1 MKVIIRGGGDLA
13 TGVAEVLYQSGFK
26 ILILD
31 IEKPSSIR
39 RSVCFSEA
47 IYDGVVKVE
56 NIICKK
62 VENENEIEK
71 CWSEKIIPIMV
82 DEKGEIIK
90 KIKPDVVVD
99 SIIAKKN
106 LGTTKEMAPITVALG
121 DGFEAGKDVDIVIET
136 MRGHNLGRIITS
148 GRAMKN
154 TGIPG
159 EIKGVSKDRVIYS
172 KTNGRFSSVK
182 KIGDTVQKDEII
194 GYVGDVEI
202 RGKISGVLRGI
213 IREGYEVTENMKIG
227 DIDPRIEEKNNC
239 FTISDKAR
247 SLGGA
252 VLRAIMFRLKEEREK
267 KNGNTYIENSL
278 W

>member
-1 MKVIIRGGGDLA
+1 MKVVIRGGGDLA

-47 IYDGVVKVE
+47 IYDGIIQVE

-106 LGTTKEMAPITVALG
+106 LGTTKEMAPITIALG
-121 DGFEAGKDVDIVIET
+121 DGFEAGKDVDIVVET
-136 MRGHNLGRIITS
+136 MRGHNLGRVITS

-172 KTNGRFSSVK
+172 LANGIFSSVK

-213 IREGYEVTENMKIG
+213 IRDGYEVTENMKIG

-278 W
+278 

>member
-1 MKVIIRGGGDLA
+1 MKVVIRGGGDLA

-106 LGTTKEMAPITVALG
+106 LGTTKEMAPITIALG
-121 DGFEAGKDVDIVIET
+121 DGFEAGKDVDIVVET
-136 MRGHNLGRIITS
+136 MRGHNLGRVITS

-172 KTNGRFSSVK
+172 LANGIFSSVK

-278 W
+278 

>member
-1 MKVIIRGGGDLA
+1 MKVVIRGGGDLA

-172 KTNGRFSSVK
+172 KANGIFSSVK

-227 DIDPRIEEKNNC
+227 DIDPRTEEKNNC

-278 W
+278 

>member
-1 MKVIIRGGGDLA
+1 MKVVIRGGGDLA

-47 IYDGVVKVE
+47 IYDGIIQVE

-62 VENENEIEK
+62 VENENDIEK
-71 CWSEKIIPIMV
+71 CWNEKIIPIMV

-90 KIKPDVVVD
+90 KIKPNVVVD

-106 LGTTKEMAPITVALG
+106 LGTTKEMAPITIALG
-121 DGFEAGKDVDIVIET
+121 DGFEAGKDVDIVVET
-136 MRGHNLGRIITS
+136 MRGHNLGRVITS

-172 KTNGRFSSVK
+172 LANGIFSSVK

-227 DIDPRIEEKNNC
+227 DIDPRIEEKSNC

-278 W
+278 

>member
-1 MKVIIRGGGDLA
+1 MKVVIRGGGDLA

-47 IYDGVVKVE
+47 IYDGIIQVE

-62 VENENEIEK
+62 VENENDIEK
-71 CWSEKIIPIMV
+71 CWNEKIIPIMV

-106 LGTTKEMAPITVALG
+106 LGTTKEMAPITIALG
-121 DGFEAGKDVDIVIET
+121 DGFEAGKDVDIVVET
-136 MRGHNLGRIITS
+136 MRGHNLGRVITS

-159 EIKGVSKDRVIYS
+159 EIKGISKDRVIYS
-172 KTNGRFSSVK
+172 LANGIFSSVK

-278 W
+278 

>member
-1 MKVIIRGGGDLA
+1 MKVVIRGGGDLA

-47 IYDGVVKVE
+47 IYDGIIQVE

-62 VENENEIEK
+62 VENENDIEK
-71 CWSEKIIPIMV
+71 CWNEKIIPIMV

-90 KIKPDVVVD
+90 KIKPNVVVD

-106 LGTTKEMAPITVALG
+106 LGTTKDMAPITIALG
-121 DGFEAGKDVDIVIET
+121 DGFEAGKDVDIVVET
-136 MRGHNLGRIITS
+136 MRGHNLGRVITS

-172 KTNGRFSSVK
+172 KANGRFSSVK

-202 RGKISGVLRGI
+202 RGKISGILRGI

-227 DIDPRIEEKNNC
+227 DIDPRIEEKSNC

-278 W
+278 

>member
-1 MKVIIRGGGDLA
+1 MKVVIRGGGDLA

-47 IYDGVVKVE
+47 IYDGIIQVE

-62 VENENEIEK
+62 VENENDIEK
-71 CWSEKIIPIMV
+71 CWNEKIIPIMV

-106 LGTTKEMAPITVALG
+106 LGTTKEMAPITIALG
-121 DGFEAGKDVDIVIET
+121 DGFEAGKDVDIVVET
-136 MRGHNLGRIITS
+136 MRGHNLGRVITS

-172 KTNGRFSSVK
+172 LANGIFSSVK

-213 IREGYEVTENMKIG
+213 IRDGYEVTENMKIG

-278 W
+278 

>member
-1 MKVIIRGGGDLA
+1 MKVVIRGGGDLA

-47 IYDGVVKVE
+47 IYDGVTKVE

-172 KTNGRFSSVK
+172 KANGRFSSVK

-278 W
+278 

>member
-1 MKVIIRGGGDLA
+1 MKVVIRGGGDLA

-47 IYDGVVKVE
+47 IYDGVSKVE

-121 DGFEAGKDVDIVIET
+121 DGFEAGKDVNIVVET

-172 KTNGRFSSVK
+172 LANGIFSSVK

-278 W
+278 

>member
-31 IEKPSSIR
+31 IAKPSSIR

-47 IYDGVVKVE
+47 IYDGETKVE
-56 NIICKK
+56 DIICKK
-62 VENENEIEK
+62 VENENEIES
-71 CWSEKIIPIMV
+71 CWNKKIIPIMV

-106 LGTTKEMAPITVALG
+106 LGTTKDMAPITIALG

-136 MRGHNLGRIITS
+136 MRGHNLGRIITN

-172 KTNGRFSSVK
+172 LADGKFSSIK

-213 IREGYEVTENMKIG
+213 IREGYQVTKNMKIG

-252 VLRAIMFRLKEEREK
+252 VLRAIMFRMKEEREK
-267 KNGNTYIENSL
+267 KNGNVYFENAL
-278 W
+278 

>member
-1 MKVIIRGGGDLA
+1 MKIVIRGGGDLA

-47 IYDGVVKVE
+47 IYDGIIQVE

-62 VENENEIEK
+62 VENENDIEK
-71 CWSEKIIPIMV
+71 CWNEKIIPIMV

-90 KIKPDVVVD
+90 KIKPNVVVD

-106 LGTTKEMAPITVALG
+106 LGTTKEMAPITIALG
-121 DGFEAGKDVDIVIET
+121 DGFEAGKDVDIVVET
-136 MRGHNLGRIITS
+136 MRGHNLGRVITS

-172 KTNGRFSSVK
+172 LANGIFSSVK

-278 W
+278 

>member
-1 MKVIIRGGGDLA
+1 MKVVIRGGGDLA

-47 IYDGVVKVE
+47 IYDGIIQVE

-62 VENENEIEK
+62 VENENDIEK
-71 CWSEKIIPIMV
+71 CWNEKIIPIMV

-106 LGTTKEMAPITVALG
+106 LGTTKEMAPITIALG
-121 DGFEAGKDVDIVIET
+121 DGFKAGKDVDIVVET
-136 MRGHNLGRIITS
+136 MRGHNLGRVITS

-172 KTNGRFSSVK
+172 LANGIFSSVK

-227 DIDPRIEEKNNC
+227 DIDPRIEEKSNC

-278 W
+278 

>member
-1 MKVIIRGGGDLA
+1 MKVVIRGGGDLA

-47 IYDGVVKVE
+47 IYDGVTKVE
-56 NIICKK
+56 DIICKK

-71 CWSEKIIPIMV
+71 CWNEKIIPIMV

-172 KTNGRFSSVK
+172 KANGIFSSVK

-278 W
+278 

>member
-1 MKVIIRGGGDLA
+1 MKVVIRGGGDLA

-47 IYDGVVKVE
+47 IYDGVTKVE

-71 CWSEKIIPIMV
+71 CWNEKIIPIMV

-106 LGTTKEMAPITVALG
+106 LGTTKDVAPITIALG

-172 KTNGRFSSVK
+172 KANGIFSSVK

-252 VLRAIMFRLKEEREK
+252 VLRSIMFRLKEEREK

-278 W
+278 R

>member
-1 MKVIIRGGGDLA
+1 MKVVIRGGGDLA

-47 IYDGVVKVE
+47 IYDGIIQVE

-62 VENENEIEK
+62 VENENDIEK
-71 CWSEKIIPIMV
+71 CWNEKIIPIMV

-106 LGTTKEMAPITVALG
+106 LGTTKEMAPITIALG
-121 DGFEAGKDVDIVIET
+121 DGFEAGKDVDIVVET
-136 MRGHNLGRIITS
+136 MRGHNLGRVITS

-172 KTNGRFSSVK
+172 LANGIFSSVK

-213 IREGYEVTENMKIG
+213 IRDDYEVTENMKIG

-267 KNGNTYIENSL
+267 KNGNTYIESSL
-278 W
+278 

>member
-1 MKVIIRGGGDLA
+1 MKVVIRGGGDLA

-47 IYDGVVKVE
+47 IYDGIIQVE

-62 VENENEIEK
+62 VENENDIEK
-71 CWSEKIIPIMV
+71 CWNEKIIPIMV

-106 LGTTKEMAPITVALG
+106 LGTTKEMAPITIALG
-121 DGFEAGKDVDIVIET
+121 DGFEAGKDVDIVVET
-136 MRGHNLGRIITS
+136 MRGHNLGRVITS

-172 KTNGRFSSVK
+172 LANGIFSSVK

-267 KNGNTYIENSL
+267 KNGNTYIENTL
-278 W
+278 

>member
-47 IYDGVVKVE
+47 IYNGITEVE

-71 CWSEKIIPIMV
+71 CWNEKIIPIMV
-82 DEKGEIIK
+82 DEKGEVIK
-90 KIKPDVVVD
+90 KIRPDVVVD

-106 LGTTKEMAPITVALG
+106 LGTTRDMAPITIALG
-121 DGFEAGKDVDIVIET
+121 DGFEAGKDVDIVVET

-159 EIKGVSKDRVIYS
+159 EIKGISKDRVIYS
-172 KTNGRFSSVK
+172 LANGKFSSIK

-194 GYVGDVEI
+194 GYVGDIEI

-213 IREGYEVTENMKIG
+213 IRDGYQVTKNMKIG

-252 VLRAIMFRLKEEREK
+252 VLRAIMLRLKEEREK

-278 W
+278 

>member
-1 MKVIIRGGGDLA
+1 MKIVIRGGGDLA

-47 IYDGVVKVE
+47 IYDGVTKVE

-71 CWSEKIIPIMV
+71 CWNEKIIPIMV

-106 LGTTKEMAPITVALG
+106 LGTTRDMAPITIALG

-172 KTNGRFSSVK
+172 LANGIFSSVK
-182 KIGDTVQKDEII
+182 KIGGTVQKDEII
-194 GYVGDVEI
+194 GYVGNVEI

-252 VLRAIMFRLKEEREK
+252 VLKSIMFRLKEEREK

-278 W
+278 

>member
-1 MKVIIRGGGDLA
+1 MKVVIRGGGDLA

-47 IYDGVVKVE
+47 IYEGVTKVE
-56 NIICKK
+56 NIICEK
-62 VENENEIEK
+62 VENENDIEK
-71 CWSEKIIPIMV
+71 CWNEKIIPIMV

-106 LGTTKEMAPITVALG
+106 LGTTKEMAPITIALG
-121 DGFEAGKDVDIVIET
+121 DGFKAGKDVDIVVET
-136 MRGHNLGRIITS
+136 MRGHNLGRVITS

-172 KTNGRFSSVK
+172 KANGRFSSVK

-194 GYVGDVEI
+194 GYVGNVEI

-252 VLRAIMFRLKEEREK
+252 VLKSIMFRLKEEREK

-278 W
+278 

>member
-1 MKVIIRGGGDLA
+1 MKVVIRGGGDLA

-47 IYDGVVKVE
+47 IYDGVTKVE

-71 CWSEKIIPIMV
+71 CWNEKIIPIMV

-90 KIKPDVVVD
+90 KIKPNVVVD

-106 LGTTKEMAPITVALG
+106 LGTTKEMAPITIALG
-121 DGFEAGKDVDIVIET
+121 DGFEAGKDVDIVVET
-136 MRGHNLGRIITS
+136 MRGHNLGRVITS

-172 KTNGRFSSVK
+172 LANGRFSSVK

-213 IREGYEVTENMKIG
+213 IREDYEVTENMKIG

-278 W
+278 

>member
-1 MKVIIRGGGDLA
+1 MKIVIRGGGDLA

-47 IYDGVVKVE
+47 IYDGVTKVE

-71 CWSEKIIPIMV
+71 CWNEKIIPIMV

-106 LGTTKEMAPITVALG
+106 LGTTKEMAPITIALG
-121 DGFEAGKDVDIVIET
+121 DGFEAGKDVDIVVET
-136 MRGHNLGRIITS
+136 MRGHNLGRVITS

-172 KTNGRFSSVK
+172 LANGRFSSVK

-213 IREGYEVTENMKIG
+213 IREDYEVTENMKIG

-278 W
+278 

>member
-1 MKVIIRGGGDLA
+1 MKVVIRGGGDLA

-62 VENENEIEK
+62 VENENDIEK
-71 CWSEKIIPIMV
+71 CWNEKIIPIMV
-82 DEKGEIIK
+82 DEKGDIIK

-106 LGTTKEMAPITVALG
+106 LGTTRDMAPITIALG

-172 KTNGRFSSVK
+172 KANGIFSSVK

-267 KNGNTYIENSL
+267 NGNTYIENSL
-278 W
+278 

>member
-1 MKVIIRGGGDLA
+1 MKVVIRGGGDLA

-39 RSVCFSEA
+39 RSMCFSEA
-47 IYDGVVKVE
+47 IYDGVTKVE

-62 VENENEIEK
+62 IENENEIER

-106 LGTTKEMAPITVALG
+106 LGTTKDMAPITIALG

-172 KTNGRFSSVK
+172 LASGIFSSVK

-213 IREGYEVTENMKIG
+213 IREGYEVTKNMKIG

-278 W
+278 

>member
-1 MKVIIRGGGDLA
+1 MKVVIRGGGDLA

-47 IYDGVVKVE
+47 IYDGIIQVE

-62 VENENEIEK
+62 VENENDIEK
-71 CWSEKIIPIMV
+71 CWNEKIIPIMV

-90 KIKPDVVVD
+90 KIKPNVVVD

-106 LGTTKEMAPITVALG
+106 LGTTKDMAPITIALG
-121 DGFEAGKDVDIVIET
+121 DGFEAGKDVDIVVET

-172 KTNGRFSSVK
+172 LANGIFSSVK

-213 IREGYEVTENMKIG
+213 IRDGYEVTENMKIG
-227 DIDPRIEEKNNC
+227 DIDPRIEEKNNY

-278 W
+278 

>member
-1 MKVIIRGGGDLA
+1 MKVVIRGGGDLA

-47 IYDGVVKVE
+47 IYDGIIQVE

-106 LGTTKEMAPITVALG
+106 LGTTKEMAPITIALG
-121 DGFEAGKDVDIVIET
+121 DGFEAGKDVDIVVET
-136 MRGHNLGRIITS
+136 MRGHNLGRVITS

-172 KTNGRFSSVK
+172 LANGIFSSVK

-278 W
+278 

>member
-1 MKVIIRGGGDLA
+1 MKVVIRGGGDLA

-47 IYDGVVKVE
+47 IYEGVTKVE

-71 CWSEKIIPIMV
+71 CWNEKIIPIMV

-106 LGTTKEMAPITVALG
+106 LGTTKEMAPITIALG

-172 KTNGRFSSVK
+172 LANGIFSSVK

-227 DIDPRIEEKNNC
+227 DIDPRIEEKSNC

-278 W
+278 

>member
-1 MKVIIRGGGDLA
+1 MKVVIRGGGDLA

-47 IYDGVVKVE
+47 IYDGVTKVE

-62 VENENEIEK
+62 VENESEIEK
-71 CWSEKIIPIMV
+71 CWNEKIIPIMV

-106 LGTTKEMAPITVALG
+106 LGTTREMAPITIALG

-136 MRGHNLGRIITS
+136 MRGHNLGRVITS

-154 TGIPG
+154 TGVPG

-172 KTNGRFSSVK
+172 KANGIFSSVK

-213 IREGYEVTENMKIG
+213 IREGYEVTKNMKIG

-278 W
+278 

>member
-1 MKVIIRGGGDLA
+1 MKVVIRGGGDLA

-47 IYDGVVKVE
+47 IYDGVTKVE

-71 CWSEKIIPIMV
+71 CWNEKIIPIMV

-106 LGTTKEMAPITVALG
+106 LGTTKEMAPITIALG
-121 DGFEAGKDVDIVIET
+121 DGFEAGKDVDIVVET
-136 MRGHNLGRIITS
+136 MRGHNLGRVITS

-172 KTNGRFSSVK
+172 LANGIFSSVK

-227 DIDPRIEEKNNC
+227 DIDPRIEEKSNC

-278 W
+278 

>member
-1 MKVIIRGGGDLA
+1 MKVVIRGGGDLA

-47 IYDGVVKVE
+47 IYDGIIQVE

-62 VENENEIEK
+62 VENENDIEK
-71 CWSEKIIPIMV
+71 CWNEKIIPIMV

-106 LGTTKEMAPITVALG
+106 LGTTKEMAPITIALG
-121 DGFEAGKDVDIVIET
+121 DGFEAGKDVDIVVET
-136 MRGHNLGRIITS
+136 MRGHNLGRVITS

-172 KTNGRFSSVK
+172 LANGIFSSVK

-278 W
+278 

>member
-1 MKVIIRGGGDLA
+1 MKVVIRGGGDLA

-47 IYDGVVKVE
+47 IYEGVTKVE

-71 CWSEKIIPIMV
+71 CWNEKIIPIMV

-90 KIKPDVVVD
+90 KIKPNVVVD

-106 LGTTKEMAPITVALG
+106 LGTTKDMAPITIALG
-121 DGFEAGKDVDIVIET
+121 DGFEAGKDVDIVVET
-136 MRGHNLGRIITS
+136 MRGHNLGRVITS

-172 KTNGRFSSVK
+172 LANGIFSSVK

-213 IREGYEVTENMKIG
+213 IRDGYEVTENMKIG
-227 DIDPRIEEKNNC
+227 DIDPRIEEKSNC

-278 W
+278 

>member
-1 MKVIIRGGGDLA
+1 MKVVIRGGGDLA

-47 IYDGVVKVE
+47 IYDGVTKVE

-71 CWSEKIIPIMV
+71 CWNEKIIPIMV

-106 LGTTKEMAPITVALG
+106 LGTTKDMAPITIALG
-121 DGFEAGKDVDIVIET
+121 DGFEAGKDVDIVVET
-136 MRGHNLGRIITS
+136 MRGHNLGRVITS

-172 KTNGRFSSVK
+172 LANGIFSSVK

-227 DIDPRIEEKNNC
+227 DIDPRIEEKSNC

-278 W
+278 

>member
-1 MKVIIRGGGDLA
+1 MKVVIRGGGDLA

-47 IYDGVVKVE
+47 IYDGVTKVE
-56 NIICKK
+56 NITCKK

-71 CWSEKIIPIMV
+71 CWNEKIIPIMV

-90 KIKPDVVVD
+90 KIKPNVVVD

-106 LGTTKEMAPITVALG
+106 LGTTKEMAPITIALG

-172 KTNGRFSSVK
+172 LANGIFSSVK

-213 IREGYEVTENMKIG
+213 IRDGYEVTENMKIG

-278 W
+278 

>member
-1 MKVIIRGGGDLA
+1 MKVVIRGGGDLA

-47 IYDGVVKVE
+47 IYDGIIQVE

-106 LGTTKEMAPITVALG
+106 LGTTKEMAPITIALG

-136 MRGHNLGRIITS
+136 MRGHNLGRVITS

-172 KTNGRFSSVK
+172 LANGRFSSVK

-213 IREGYEVTENMKIG
+213 IRDGYEVTENMKIG

-278 W
+278 

>member
-1 MKVIIRGGGDLA
+1 MKIVIRGGGDLA

-47 IYDGVVKVE
+47 IYDGIIQVE

-62 VENENEIEK
+62 VENENDIEK
-71 CWSEKIIPIMV
+71 CWNEKIIPIMV

-90 KIKPDVVVD
+90 KIKPNVVVD

-106 LGTTKEMAPITVALG
+106 LGTTKEMAPITIALG
-121 DGFEAGKDVDIVIET
+121 DGFEAGKDVDIVVET
-136 MRGHNLGRIITS
+136 MRGHNLGRVITS

-172 KTNGRFSSVK
+172 LANGIFSSVK

-213 IREGYEVTENMKIG
+213 IRDGYEVTENMKIG

-267 KNGNTYIENSL
+267 KNGNIYIENSL
-278 W
+278 

>member
-1 MKVIIRGGGDLA
+1 MKVVIRGGGDLA

-47 IYDGVVKVE
+47 IYDGVTKVE

-71 CWSEKIIPIMV
+71 CWNEKIIPIMV

-121 DGFEAGKDVDIVIET
+121 DGFEAGKDVDIVVET

-172 KTNGRFSSVK
+172 LANGIFSSVK

-278 W
+278 

>member
-1 MKVIIRGGGDLA
+1 MKVVIRGGGDLA

-47 IYDGVVKVE
+47 IYDGIIQVE

-62 VENENEIEK
+62 VENENDIEK
-71 CWSEKIIPIMV
+71 CWNEKIIPIMV

-90 KIKPDVVVD
+90 KIKPNVVVD

-106 LGTTKEMAPITVALG
+106 LGTTKEMAPITIALG
-121 DGFEAGKDVDIVIET
+121 DGFEAGKDVDIVVET
-136 MRGHNLGRIITS
+136 MRGHNLGRVITS

-172 KTNGRFSSVK
+172 LANGRFSSVK

-213 IREGYEVTENMKIG
+213 IREGYEVIENMKIG

-252 VLRAIMFRLKEEREK
+252 VLRAIMFRSKEEREK

-278 W
+278 

>member
-1 MKVIIRGGGDLA
+1 MKVVIRGGGDLA

-47 IYDGVVKVE
+47 IYDGIIQVE

-106 LGTTKEMAPITVALG
+106 LGTTKEMAPITIALG
-121 DGFEAGKDVDIVIET
+121 DGFEAGKDVDIVVET
-136 MRGHNLGRIITS
+136 MRGHNLGRVITS

-159 EIKGVSKDRVIYS
+159 EIKGISKDRVIYS
-172 KTNGRFSSVK
+172 LANGIFSSVK

-278 W
+278 

>member
-1 MKVIIRGGGDLA
+1 MKIVIRGGGDLA

-47 IYDGVVKVE
+47 IYDGIIQVE

-62 VENENEIEK
+62 VENENDIEK
-71 CWSEKIIPIMV
+71 CWNEKIIPIMV

-90 KIKPDVVVD
+90 KIKPNVVVD

-106 LGTTKEMAPITVALG
+106 LGTTKEMAPITIALG
-121 DGFEAGKDVDIVIET
+121 DGFEAGKDVDIVVET
-136 MRGHNLGRIITS
+136 MRGHNLGRVITS

-172 KTNGRFSSVK
+172 LANGIFSSVK

-213 IREGYEVTENMKIG
+213 IRDGYEVTENMKIG

-278 W
+278 

>member
-1 MKVIIRGGGDLA
+1 MKVVIRGGGDLA

-47 IYDGVVKVE
+47 IYDGVTKVE

-71 CWSEKIIPIMV
+71 CWNEKIIPIMV

-106 LGTTKEMAPITVALG
+106 LGTTKEMAPITIALG

-172 KTNGRFSSVK
+172 LANGIFSSVK

-278 W
+278 

>member
-1 MKVIIRGGGDLA
+1 MKVVIRGGGDLA

-47 IYDGVVKVE
+47 IYDGIIQVE

-62 VENENEIEK
+62 VENENDIEK
-71 CWSEKIIPIMV
+71 CWNEKIIPIMV

-90 KIKPDVVVD
+90 KIKPNVVVD

-106 LGTTKEMAPITVALG
+106 LGTTKEMAPITIALG
-121 DGFEAGKDVDIVIET
+121 DGFEAGKDVDIVVET
-136 MRGHNLGRIITS
+136 MRGHNLGRVITS

-172 KTNGRFSSVK
+172 LANGIFSSVK

-252 VLRAIMFRLKEEREK
+252 VLRAIMFRSKEEREK

-278 W
+278 